1 MIRKLLLKIP
11 FIIFIIT
18 LSIFFY
24 LLIIDRNPSK
34 VPSALINNSVP
45 EFETNSLFGDKKFYS
60 SKELKHEITLV
71 NFFATWCKPC
81 RDEHVY
87 IQRFKD
93 EKALNIIGINY
104 KDNPKKTVQWLKK
117 LGNPYSN
124 IAIDSNGRIAID
136 WGVYGIPETF
146 IVDSKG
152 IIKFRHIGPINKK
165 KYKEINLLIEKLR

>member
-93 EKALNIIGINY
+93 EKALLRLSGINNSYFEDIVNY
-104 KDNPKKTVQWLKK
+104 KGKSEW
-117 LGNPYSN
+117 
-124 IAIDSNGRIAID
+124 IEIDSDGILYYLADHQDQINTID
-136 WGVYGIPETF
+136 VLSRF
-146 IVDSKG
+146 
-152 IIKFRHIGPINKK
+152 
-165 KYKEINLLIEKLR
+165 